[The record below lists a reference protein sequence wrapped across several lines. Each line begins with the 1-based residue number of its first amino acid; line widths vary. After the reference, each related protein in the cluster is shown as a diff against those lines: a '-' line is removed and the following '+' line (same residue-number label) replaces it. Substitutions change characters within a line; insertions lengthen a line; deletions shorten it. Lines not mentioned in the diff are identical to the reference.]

1 MYVPYIGLHEETAK
15 RCFRDWTFAY
25 FSGGFIPHLFGD
37 WTFAYFSGGFIPHLF
52 GDFADISKWKSDDMK
67 A

>member
-37 WTFAYFSGGFIPHLF
+37 
-52 GDFADISKWKSDDMK
+52 FADISKWKSDDMK